1 LSATQTSAQP
11 PSAWSPLDWTRRFLA
26 APAVGPLLALL
37 LTMAFFSLKSDRF
50 LQGPNLSLVLQQVM
64 VVGVLAIGQ
73 TLIILTAGIDLS
85 VGTVMAFGQIVMT
98 KFAIDQGYRPLTAIA
113 LGILACVA
121 FGVLNGALV
130 TAVRLP
136 AFIVTLGTLNIAFA
150 LTHIVSNDITYPPGT
165 SGASAL
171 PSQLLFFG
179 RTFTIGNT
187 EITYGVVLMFVLFGL
202 AWFAL
207 TQTAW
212 GRHVYAAG
220 DDPEAAR
227 LTGIKTWRVLLSVY
241 TVAGLLYGIAA
252 WLLVSRTELGDPN
265 AGQTT
270 ENLDSIT
277 AVVLGGTSL
286 FGGRGTV
293 IGTLIGAIIVG
304 VFRNGLTLI
313 GVEVIYQYLVTGILV
328 ILAVS
333 VDQLTHRRRL

>member
-1 LSATQTSAQP
+1 
-11 PSAWSPLDWTRRFLA
+11 
-26 APAVGPLLALL
+26 

-130 TAVRLP
+130 TGVRLP

-150 LTHIVSNDITYPPGT
+150 LTHIVSKDITYPPGT
-165 SGASAL
+165 SGASTL

-187 EITYGVVLMFVLFGL
+187 EITYGVVLMFVLFGI

-265 AGQTT
+265 AGQTR
-270 ENLDSIT
+270 
-277 AVVLGGTSL
+277 TSTRSQPSCSV
-286 FGGRGTV
+286 GRACSV
-293 IGTLIGAIIVG
+293 GAE
-304 VFRNGLTLI
+304 R
-313 GVEVIYQYLVTGILV
+313 
-328 ILAVS
+328 
-333 VDQLTHRRRL
+333 